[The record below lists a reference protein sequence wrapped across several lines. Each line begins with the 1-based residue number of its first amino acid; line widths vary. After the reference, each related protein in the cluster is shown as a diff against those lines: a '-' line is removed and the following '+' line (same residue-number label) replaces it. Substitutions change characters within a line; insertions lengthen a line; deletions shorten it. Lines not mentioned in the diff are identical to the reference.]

1 MTTKSKERKYGLAE
15 YSRLFV
21 SSFAG
26 SILNP
31 NLFLQSQAQGFGQLI
46 AVALRLLEG
55 PAEAIPP
62 RRVRTPFDGRWKVL
76 NGGTTKQSSH
86 SWDLL
91 SQRYAYD
98 FVVEGDDGRT
108 YRGDGRRLEDYHA
121 YGRPVLA
128 PADGVVI
135 QLVDGIRDY
144 HRPGHGWVDWRTR
157 DIRGN
162 FVVIQHDEHVYSL
175 IAHLQ
180 PGSFQVKKG
189 DRVTQG
195 CVIGR
200 CGNSG
205 NSTEP
210 HIHFQLQD
218 RRSFFLS
225 IGIPVQF
232 SRSIVERRA
241 PGVEQV
247 AERRYAGVVEQGD
260 YVEAA
265 SSADTG
271 EEDHGAPPLTR
282 VGVRDLFS
290 SLGSCGA
297 GVVLA
302 VVLARFVAQVL
313 GFVQS

>member
-1 MTTKSKERKYGLAE
+1 
-15 YSRLFV
+15 
-21 SSFAG
+21 
-26 SILNP
+26 
-31 NLFLQSQAQGFGQLI
+31 
-46 AVALRLLEG
+46 
-55 PAEAIPP
+55 
-62 RRVRTPFDGRWKVL
+62 L
-76 NGGTTKQSSH
+76 NGGITRQSSH

-128 PADGVVI
+128 PDDGVVV

-144 HRPGHGWVDWRTR
+144 HRPGHGWVDWRAR

-162 FVVIQHDEHVYSL
+162 FVVIQHGEHVYSL
-175 IAHLQ
+175 IAHVQ
-180 PGSFQVKKG
+180 PGSFEVRRG
-189 DRVTQG
+189 DRVTRG

-225 IGIPVQF
+225 IGIPIQF
-232 SRSIVERRA
+232 SNSIVERRA

-247 AERRYAGVVEQGD
+247 AERRVVGVIEQGD

-265 SSADTG
+265 SSANTG
-271 EEDHGAPPLTR
+271 EGDQGAPQLTR
-282 VGVRDLFS
+282 IGVRDLFS
-290 SLGSCGA
+290 SLVSCGA
-297 GVVLA
+297 GVALA
-302 VVLARFVAQVL
+302 VVLVRFVAEVL
-313 GFVQS
+313 WFVQG